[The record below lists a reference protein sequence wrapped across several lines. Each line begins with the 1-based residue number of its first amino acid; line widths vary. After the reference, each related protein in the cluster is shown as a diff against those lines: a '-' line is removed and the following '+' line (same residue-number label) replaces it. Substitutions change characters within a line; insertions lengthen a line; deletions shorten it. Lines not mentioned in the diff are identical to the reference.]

1 MFQILK
7 FTEALLSTVTN
18 RVEKHGDD
26 DKPAVSLGLEI
37 TTGNQILDLID
48 PKLRP
53 TLYKRQ
59 DEQPDLDGVELVLPV
74 LQCNSIDRV
83 LLPTKHEGW
92 TLSVDDGI
100 DDTKPMNFG
109 GCKIDKLSIEPKQG
123 GSIVLRLRVGTSDL
137 DAARSGMLGMHVGQ
151 PIWVT
156 LVAPEKPA
164 DAIDGT
170 TAAFAKDHPDA
181 TDLFAGDADEE
192 GDADGPQDLEERL
205 DGALD
210 AADDDTLEGRL
221 ARGEPAWPF
230 PTTERPD
237 KAPPPQSVTV
247 ETSRPGTR
255 TARGREQTKAALV
268 AGAPKP
274 VAKYRDA
281 HTGESW
287 SGRGLQPKWLK
298 VALERGKKLTD
309 FEVRA

>member
-7 FTEALLSTVTN
+7 FTEALLATVTN

-26 DKPAVSLGLEI
+26 EKPAVSLGLEI

-59 DEQPDLDGVELVLPV
+59 DEQPDLEGVELVLPV

-109 GCKIDKLSIEPKQG
+109 GCKIDKFSVEPKQG

-170 TAAFAKDHPDA
+170 SEAFAKDHPDA
-181 TDLFAGDADEE
+181 TDMFSAGADGDAK
-192 GDADGPQDLEERL
+192 G
-205 DGALD
+205 D
-210 AADDDTLEGRL
+210 AADK
-221 ARGEPAWPF
+221 PAAGGPQPDGSWPF
-230 PTTERPD
+230 PQHDNNSLE
-237 KAPPPQSVTV
+237 APPQAVTI
-247 ETSRPGTR
+247 EHSQPGTR
-255 TARGREQTKAALV
+255 TARGREKTAKVLAE
-268 AGAPKP
+268 GAK
-274 VAKYRDA
+274 
-281 HTGESW
+281 S
-287 SGRGLQPKWLK
+287 
-298 VALERGKKLTD
+298 
-309 FEVRA
+309 